1 MIRIAVVGEI
11 GSGKTY
17 VAKLFG
23 FPVFNADKE
32 VSKIYRNNLVV
43 FKKLKKKL
51 PKFIFS
57 FPIKKKEIG
66 NAVKNNL
73 KNLKIISKI
82 VHPIVRKNMFK
93 FLKNNNFKKAVVLD
107 IPLYFENN
115 LNKKS
120 DIVIFISAKKKQ
132 INSALRKRGI
142 SDLKLLKKI
151 GKSQHSLKMKKKKS
165 DYVVINNFKSENLK
179 NKVKILKYK
188 ILDKWKK

>member
-11 GSGKTY
+11 SSGKTY

-32 VSKIYRNNLVV
+32 VSKIYRNNRDI

-57 FPIKKKEIG
+57 FPIKKKELS

-93 FLKNNNFKKAVVLD
+93 FLKNNNLKKAVVLD

-120 DIVIFISAKKKQ
+120 DIIIFISAKKKQ
-132 INSALRKRGI
+132 IKSALRKRGK

-151 GKSQHSLKMKKKKS
+151 GKFQLPPKMKKKKS
-165 DYVVINNFKSENLK
+165 NYVIINNFKSENLK
-179 NKVKILKYK
+179 KKLKYLNTK
-188 ILDKWKK
+188 S

>member
-17 VAKLFG
+17 VAKLLG

-32 VSKIYRNNLVV
+32 VSKIYSNNHDVY
-43 FKKLKKKL
+43 KNLKKKL

-57 FPIKKKEIG
+57 FPIQKREIG

-82 VHPIVRKNMFK
+82 VHPIVRKNMYK
-93 FLKNNNFKKAVVLD
+93 FLKNNNFKKAIVLD
-107 IPLYFENN
+107 IPLYFENK
-115 LNKKS
+115 LNKKT
-120 DIVIFISAKKKQ
+120 DVIIFISAKKKL
-132 INSALRKRGI
+132 INAALKKRGK

-151 GKSQHSLKMKKKKS
+151 SKFQLPLQVKKKKA
-165 DYVVINNFKSENLK
+165 DYVIINNFKSENLK

-188 ILDKWKK
+188 ILNK

>member
-32 VSKIYRNNLVV
+32 VLKIYRNNHDV

-93 FLKNNNFKKAVVLD
+93 FLKNNNLKKAVVLD

-120 DIVIFISAKKKQ
+120 DIIIFISAKKKL
-132 INSALRKRGI
+132 INSALKKRGK

-151 GKSQHSLKMKKKKS
+151 GKSQLSLKMKKKKS
-165 DYVVINNFKSENLK
+165 DYVIINNFKSENLK

-188 ILDKWKK
+188 ILYK